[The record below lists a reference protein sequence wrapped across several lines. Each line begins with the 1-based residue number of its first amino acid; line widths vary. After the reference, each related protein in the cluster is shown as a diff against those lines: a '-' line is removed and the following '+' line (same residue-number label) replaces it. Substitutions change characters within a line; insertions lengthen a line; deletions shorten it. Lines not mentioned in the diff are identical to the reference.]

1 MIIVTNAMLD
11 FIVASNS
18 QVLVCEE
25 GTTWMLY
32 PDYVCMYVDVMIL
45 FFYFLFF
52 LFFLLYDS

>member
-18 QVLVCEE
+18 RALVCEE

-45 FFYFLFF
+45 FFFF
-52 LFFLLYDS
+52 IV

>member
-18 QVLVCEE
+18 RALVCEE

-45 FFYFLFF
+45 FFYFL
-52 LFFLLYDS
+52 LYDS